1 MPIWIR
7 SLTCVL
13 LLLITQAT
21 LADWRLT
28 AASKVGYVSIK
39 NNVIAEHNYFSGVTG
54 SLNEKGQLKVS
65 IDLSTVETQVD
76 IRNQR
81 MRDLFFEVMQY
92 PEAVVTAQLDMQEL
106 AQVESGA
113 PLELVK
119 PFTLSLH
126 GVESTAEAHLRIVSV
141 GGRAWVSTVQPILIS
156 AADFGLEG
164 GVAALRKIAGLE
176 AIAAVVPVSVNLK
189 LVKKSVD

>member
-13 LLLITQAT
+13 LLLVTQAT

-39 NNVIAEHNYFSGVTG
+39 NNAIAEQNYFSGVTG
-54 SLNEKGQLKVS
+54 SLDKKGQLKVS

-126 GVESTAEAHLRIVSV
+126 GIESTGEAHLRIVSV
-141 GGRAWVSTVQPILIS
+141 GGRAWVSTVRPILIS

-189 LVKKSVD
+189 LVEK

>member
-39 NNVIAEHNYFSGVTG
+39 NNAIAEQNYFSGVTG
-54 SLNEKGQLKVS
+54 SLDKKGQLKIS

-126 GVESTAEAHLRIVSV
+126 GIESTGEAHLRIVSV
-141 GGRAWVSTVQPILIS
+141 GGRAWVSTVRPILIS

-189 LVKKSVD
+189 LVEK

>member
-1 MPIWIR
+1 MPICIR

-54 SLNEKGQLKVS
+54 SLNKKGQLKVS

-141 GGRAWVSTVQPILIS
+141 GGRAWVSTVRPILIS

-189 LVKKSVD
+189 LVKK

>member
-54 SLNEKGQLKVS
+54 SLNKKGQLKVS

-141 GGRAWVSTVQPILIS
+141 GGRAWVSTVRPILIS

-189 LVKKSVD
+189 LVKK

>member
-13 LLLITQAT
+13 LLLFTQAT

-28 AASKVGYVSIK
+28 SASKVGYVSIK

-54 SLNEKGQLKVS
+54 SLNKKGQLKVS

-141 GGRAWVSTVQPILIS
+141 GGRAWVSTVRPILIS

-189 LVKKSVD
+189 LVKK

>member
-39 NNVIAEHNYFSGVTG
+39 NNAIAEHNYFSGVTG
-54 SLNEKGQLKVS
+54 SLNKKGQLKVS

-113 PLELVK
+113 PLELLK

-141 GGRAWVSTVQPILIS
+141 GGRAWVSTVRPILIS

-189 LVKKSVD
+189 LVEK

>member
-54 SLNEKGQLKVS
+54 SLNKKGQLKVS

-92 PEAVVTAQLDMQEL
+92 HEAVVTAQLDMQEL

-141 GGRAWVSTVQPILIS
+141 GGRAWVSTVRPILIS

-176 AIAAVVPVSVNLK
+176 AIAGVVPVSVNLK
-189 LVKKSVD
+189 LVKK

>member
-1 MPIWIR
+1 MPISIR
-7 SLTCVL
+7 SLTCVAL
-13 LLLITQAT
+13 LLVTQAT

-28 AASKVGYVSIK
+28 GASKVGYVSIK
-39 NNVIAEHNYFSGVTG
+39 NNAIAEHNYFSGVTG
-54 SLNEKGQLKVS
+54 SLNKKGQLKVS

-92 PEAVVTAQLDMQEL
+92 PQAVVTAQLDMQEL

-126 GVESTAEAHLRIVSV
+126 GVESTAEAHLRVVSV
-141 GGRAWVSTVQPILIS
+141 GGRAWVSTVRPILIS

-189 LVKKSVD
+189 LVKK

>member
-13 LLLITQAT
+13 LLLVTQAT

-54 SLNEKGQLKVS
+54 SLNKKGQLKVS

-76 IRNQR
+76 IRNQH

-141 GGRAWVSTVQPILIS
+141 GGRAWVSTVRPILIS

-189 LVKKSVD
+189 LVKK

>member
-1 MPIWIR
+1 MPIWTR

-141 GGRAWVSTVQPILIS
+141 GGRAWVSTVRPILIS

-189 LVKKSVD
+189 LVKK

>member
-28 AASKVGYVSIK
+28 AASEVGYVSIK
-39 NNVIAEHNYFSGVTG
+39 NNAIAENNYFSGVTG
-54 SLNEKGQLKVS
+54 SLNKKGQLKVS

-81 MRDLFFEVMQY
+81 MRDLFFEITQY
-92 PEAVVTAQLDMQEL
+92 PEAVVTAQLDRQEL

-156 AADFGLEG
+156 AADFGLEA

-189 LVKKSVD
+189 LVKK

>member
-39 NNVIAEHNYFSGVTG
+39 NNAIAEHNYFFGVTG
-54 SLNEKGQLKVS
+54 SLNKKGQLKVS

-141 GGRAWVSTVQPILIS
+141 GGRAWVSTVRPILIS

-164 GVAALRKIAGLE
+164 GVSALRKIAGLE
-176 AIAAVVPVSVNLK
+176 AIAAVVPVSVDLK
-189 LVKKSVD
+189 FVKK

>member
-1 MPIWIR
+1 MPIWTR

-81 MRDLFFEVMQY
+81 MRDLFFEVTQY
-92 PEAVVTAQLDMQEL
+92 PEAIVTAQLDMQEL

-141 GGRAWVSTVQPILIS
+141 GGRAWVSTVRPILIS

-189 LVKKSVD
+189 LVKK

>member
-13 LLLITQAT
+13 LLLVTQAT

-141 GGRAWVSTVQPILIS
+141 GGRAWVSTVRPILIS

-189 LVKKSVD
+189 LVKK

>member
-13 LLLITQAT
+13 LLLVTQAT

-39 NNVIAEHNYFSGVTG
+39 NNAIAEHNYFSGVTG
-54 SLNEKGQLKVS
+54 SLNKKGQLKVS

-126 GVESTAEAHLRIVSV
+126 GIESTGEAHLRIVSV
-141 GGRAWVSTVQPILIS
+141 GGRAWVSTVRPILIS

-176 AIAAVVPVSVNLK
+176 AIAAVVPVSVDLK
-189 LVKKSVD
+189 LVKK

>member
-28 AASKVGYVSIK
+28 AASEVGYVSIK
-39 NNVIAEHNYFSGVTG
+39 NNAIAENNYFSGVTG
-54 SLNEKGQLKVS
+54 SLNKKGQLKVS

-81 MRDLFFEVMQY
+81 MRDLFFEITQY

>member
-13 LLLITQAT
+13 LLLVTQAT
-21 LADWRLT
+21 LADWLLT

-39 NNVIAEHNYFSGVTG
+39 NNAISEHNYFSGVTG
-54 SLNEKGQLKVS
+54 SLNKKGQLKVS

-126 GVESTAEAHLRIVSV
+126 GIESTGEAHLRIVSV
-141 GGRAWVSTVQPILIS
+141 GGRAWVSTVRPILIS

-189 LVKKSVD
+189 LVKK

>member
-1 MPIWIR
+1 MPVWIR
-7 SLTCVL
+7 SLTCVSL
-13 LLLITQAT
+13 LLVTQAT

-39 NNVIAEHNYFSGVTG
+39 NNAIAEHNYFSGVTG
-54 SLNEKGQLKVS
+54 SLNKKGQLKVS

-81 MRDLFFEVMQY
+81 MRDLFFEVTQY

-113 PLELVK
+113 PLEIVK

-126 GVESTAEAHLRIVSV
+126 GVESTAEAHLRIISV

-176 AIAAVVPVSVNLK
+176 AVAAVVPVSVNLK
-189 LVKKSVD
+189 LAKK

>member
-28 AASKVGYVSIK
+28 AASEVGYVSIK
-39 NNVIAEHNYFSGVTG
+39 NNAIAENNYFSGVTG
-54 SLNEKGQLKVS
+54 SLNKKGQLKVS

-81 MRDLFFEVMQY
+81 MRDLFFEITQY

-113 PLELVK
+113 PLEIVK

>member
-13 LLLITQAT
+13 LLLVTQAT

-54 SLNEKGQLKVS
+54 TLNKKGQLKVS

-141 GGRAWVSTVQPILIS
+141 GGRAWVSTVRPILIS

-189 LVKKSVD
+189 LVKK

>member
-1 MPIWIR
+1 MKISGSDFDLNQIYSNIKSQKKFK
-7 SLTCVL
+7 SL
-13 LLLITQAT
+13 
-21 LADWRLT
+21 RLHFFNQKGLVT
-28 AASKVGYVSIK
+28 SIGM
-39 NNVIAEHNYFSGVTG
+39 HNYFSGITG
-54 SLNEKGQLKVS
+54 SLNKKGQLKVS

-141 GGRAWVSTVQPILIS
+141 GGRAWVSTVRPILIS

-189 LVKKSVD
+189 LVKK

>member
-1 MPIWIR
+1 MPVWIR
-7 SLTCVL
+7 SFICVSL
-13 LLLITQAT
+13 LLVTQAT

-28 AASKVGYVSIK
+28 AASKVGYVSTK
-39 NNVIAEHNYFSGVTG
+39 NNAIAEHNYFSGVTG
-54 SLNEKGQLKVS
+54 SLNKDGQLKVS

-141 GGRAWVSTVQPILIS
+141 GGRAWVSTVRPILIS

-189 LVKKSVD
+189 LVKK

>member
-1 MPIWIR
+1 MPVWIR
-7 SLTCVL
+7 SFICVSL
-13 LLLITQAT
+13 LLVTQAT

-54 SLNEKGQLKVS
+54 SLNKDGQLKVS

-81 MRDLFFEVMQY
+81 MRDLFFEVTQY
-92 PEAVVTAQLDMQEL
+92 PEAIVTAQLDMQEL

-141 GGRAWVSTVQPILIS
+141 GGRAWVSTVRPILIS

-164 GVAALRKIAGLE
+164 GVSALRKIAGLE
-176 AIAAVVPVSVNLK
+176 AIAAVVPVSVDLK
-189 LVKKSVD
+189 FVKK